1 MLLICSCCS
10 SVDLQAFPFHKRS
23 RSIGFNHHTH
33 GNLNQARSKM
43 PLLCLFTTQRPRGVF
58 VKTVCAF
65 ETFDSAAVERMRGPC
80 HLFVKR
86 CLQLVRMC
94 PGEAQI

>member
-1 MLLICSCCS
+1 AAPLSI
-10 SVDLQAFPFHKRS
+10 FKRS

-80 HLFVKR
+80 HLFVAFGNLTRPHRGRLIWPHLRHKNPFPPA
-86 CLQLVRMC
+86 C
-94 PGEAQI
+94 